1 MGRQGQWATREM
13 LRRYGVAAR
22 CAVCQTRRPS
32 GGVARSLEWRVLPE
46 RRGRPLRGLG
56 YIRGLRSFLTL
67 GNFELYRIAFLQAL
81 VAFGANRAVVNKYVC
96 PIRAADEPVS
106 LGVIEPLHGSF
117 QTFHVIPPS
126 SCTSF
131 RWGNPQDMPA
141 VKMPP

>member
-1 MGRQGQWATREM
+1 M
-13 LRRYGVAAR
+13 LRRYGVTAR
-22 CAVCQTRRPS
+22 CAVCQTGRLS

-81 VAFGANRAVVNKYVC
+81 VAFGANRAVVDKYVW
-96 PIRAADEPVS
+96 PIRAPDEPVS

-117 QTFHVIPPS
+117 QTFHVPPLPA
-126 SCTSF
+126 
-131 RWGNPQDMPA
+131 RPLVWGEPRTCPQS
-141 VKMPP
+141 KCRQ